1 MTDRP
6 LAGKRV
12 VITRPPHQAAP
23 FAERLRALG
32 AEPVIVP
39 LVTIR
44 PPADPAP
51 LEAALRELERFDWVI
66 FTSANAVEA
75 VCDRLDDLGQVGK
88 VPRWPP
94 IAVIG
99 PATGKALQQY
109 GLSPAL
115 MPATHIAEAL
125 FEALRQHTALAGA
138 RILLPQADRARPV
151 LADLLRAAGAEVC
164 AVVAYETVSAQDR
177 AVSWPD
183 NVDAVIFTSASAA
196 QSFAALFGD
205 PAQMLGDAV
214 VACIGPV
221 TAQAAR
227 ALGVPVHAVA
237 QSHTLDGLIAALTAL
252 FDGESAS

>member
-1 MTDRP
+1 MTNHP

-39 LVTIR
+39 LVMIR
-44 PPADPAP
+44 PPADPVP
-51 LEAALRELERFDWVI
+51 LEAALCDLERFDWVI

-75 VCDRLDDLGQVGK
+75 VCDRLDELSQRGV
-88 VPRWPP
+88 VPRWPQ

-109 GLSPAL
+109 GLSPVL
-115 MPATHIAEAL
+115 MPATHVAEAL
-125 FEALRQHTALAGA
+125 FEALRQHTALVGA
-138 RILLPQADRARPV
+138 RVFLPQADRARPV

-164 AVVAYETVSAQDR
+164 AVVAYETVSAQSG
-177 AVSWPD
+177 ALLWPD
-183 NVDAVIFTSASAA
+183 SVDAVTFTSASAV
-196 QSFAALFGD
+196 QSFVALFDD
-205 PAQMLGDAV
+205 PAQTLGQAM

-227 ALGVPVHAVA
+227 ALGLPVHAVA
-237 QSHTLDGLIAALTAL
+237 QSHTIDGLIAALTAL